1 MRSDM
6 GASSAKKTHRACPP
20 KRAISAIIAL
30 LTLATTA
37 ASADCVY
44 TRAAVF
50 PLAPEVRPTIDVTV
64 NGAHVLFLVDTGA
77 EGSSVTPEAVLSL
90 QLLRD
95 RHHSTTITTA
105 DGKDTQPNAIVHRLE
120 IGDLTYNELSVAVQ
134 PLGRLGSH
142 EPLAGILGADVLSDF
157 DIEVDMPRRTLT
169 FYHVS
174 GCEFARPPWTG
185 RYQTVRALMTHRG
198 RLLFPIDIDG
208 HPLTALF
215 DTGADHVVLTH
226 KAALGLGLTDA
237 ALEADPSTRGTS
249 GGHNSLV
256 IRRHVFGAIRIGEEV
271 FHNQAID
278 VADIDITDADLLVGT
293 NYQKTRRFFLSY
305 STNALFIQRE
315 QSLVQLNNAV
325 LPPAPRITPLAQG
338 ANPPATRPP

>member
-1 MRSDM
+1 M
-6 GASSAKKTHRACPP
+6 GAWSAESATETRAARPP
-20 KRAISAIIAL
+20 KRLIGGVVAL
-30 LTLATTA
+30 LGLAATG

-50 PLAPEVRPTIDVTV
+50 PLAPELRPTIDVTV
-64 NGAHVLFLVDTGA
+64 NGAHVLFVVDTGA

-90 QLLRD
+90 QLLHD
-95 RHHSTTITTA
+95 RHHRTTIMTL
-105 DGKDTQPNAIVHRLE
+105 DGKETRDNVIVRQLE
-120 IGDLTYNELSVAVQ
+120 IGDLKYNELSVAVV
-134 PLGRLGSH
+134 PMGRLNSH

-215 DTGADHVVLTH
+215 DTGSDHVVLSH
-226 KAALGLGLTDA
+226 AAALGLGLTEA
-237 ALEADPSTRGTS
+237 ALASDPSTRSTS
-249 GGHNSLV
+249 GGHNV
-256 IRRHVFGAIRIGEEV
+256 YVVRRHVFGAIRIGDEV

-278 VADIDITDADLLVGT
+278 IADVDIGDADLLVGAG
-293 NYQKTRRFFLSY
+293 YQKSRRFFLSY

-315 QSLVQLNNAV
+315 QSLVQLNDAV
-325 LPPAPRITPLAQG
+325 LPRAPGNGAPAQNAS
-338 ANPPATRPP
+338 PPATRPP

>member
-1 MRSDM
+1 M
-6 GASSAKKTHRACPP
+6 GESSAESARETPAARPP
-20 KRAISAIIAL
+20 KRLIGAILAV
-30 LTLATTA
+30 LTLAATG

-50 PLAPEVRPTIDVTV
+50 PLAPELRPTIDVTV
-64 NGAHVLFLVDTGA
+64 NGAHVLFVVDTGA
-77 EGSSVTPEAVLSL
+77 ETSSVTPEAVLSL

-95 RHHSTTITTA
+95 RHHRTTITTM
-105 DGKDTQPNAIVHRLE
+105 DGTETRDNVIVRQLE
-120 IGDLTYNELSVAVQ
+120 IGDLKYNELSVAVQ

-142 EPLAGILGADVLSDF
+142 EPLAGVLGADVLSDF

-215 DTGADHVVLTH
+215 DTGANHVVLSHT
-226 KAALGLGLTDA
+226 AALGLGLTNA
-237 ALEADPSTRGTS
+237 ALAADLPLRGTS
-249 GGHNSLV
+249 GGHSAV
-256 IRRHVFGAIRIGEEV
+256 TAHRHIFGEIKIGDEV
-271 FHNQAID
+271 FHNQP
-278 VADIDITDADLLVGT
+278 IDIAQVDIGDADLLVGAI
-293 NYQKTRRFFLSY
+293 YQRSRRFFLSY
-305 STNALFIQRE
+305 STNAIFIQRE

-325 LPPAPRITPLAQG
+325 LPLAPRGAAPVQG

>member
-1 MRSDM
+1 M
-6 GASSAKKTHRACPP
+6 GASSTASTKQTAGAQPLKQ
-20 KRAISAIIAL
+20 AIGAFLAVIG
-30 LTLATTA
+30 LTATA

-50 PLAPEVRPTIDVTV
+50 PLAPELRPTIDVTV
-64 NGAHVLFLVDTGA
+64 NGSHVLFVVDTGA
-77 EGSSVTPEAVLSL
+77 ETSSVTPEAVLSL

-95 RHHSTTITTA
+95 RHHRTTLTTM
-105 DGKDTQPNAIVHRLE
+105 DGKDTRDNAIVRQLA
-120 IGDLTYNELSVAVQ
+120 IGDLKYNELSVAVQ
-134 PLGRLGSH
+134 PLDRLGSH
-142 EPLAGILGADVLSDF
+142 EPLAGTLGADVLSDF

-215 DTGADHVVLTH
+215 DTGANHVVLSHT
-226 KAALGLGLTDA
+226 AALGLGLTDA
-237 ALEADPSTRGTS
+237 ALAADPPIQGTS
-249 GGHNSLV
+249 GGHNV
-256 IRRHVFGAIRIGEEV
+256 VTAHRHVFGAIRIGDEV
-271 FHNQAID
+271 FHNQP
-278 VADIDITDADLLVGT
+278 IDIADVDIGDADLLIGVI
-293 NYQKTRRFFLSY
+293 YQRSRRFFLSY

-315 QSLVQLNNAV
+315 QNLVNLNNAV
-325 LPPAPRITPLAQG
+325 LPPAPGTGAPAQV
-338 ANPPATRPP
+338 ARPPATGSQ